1 MIDFRKKWSNDGYYC
16 YGLSIKGQRSSAER
30 AIKNTTLSRSSDGNN
45 IGSPSL

>member
-30 AIKNTTLSRSSDGNN
+30 AIKKTTLSRFSDGYN
-45 IGSPSL
+45 IGSH